1 MYAVLQSS
9 NKKDTKTYILLTGS
23 QQPVLKP
30 QILNFLLENL
40 LVYFFFRKKL
50 QIVFLCKLN
59 SYTYFVYFDSC
70 NINSF
75 WSDWNKY
82 EENFN
87 QNCVKWYVVF
97 WPFDFEQIIFCLR
110 ITKTLLMEQNI
121 FCFKVYYSMPDC
133 SFFSV

>member
-40 LVYFFFRKKL
+40 LVYIFFRKKL

-59 SYTYFVYFDSC
+59 SYTYLVYFDSSKKPVFDQIKT
-70 NINSF
+70 NIKKILAS
-75 WSDWNKY
+75 
-82 EENFN
+82 
-87 QNCVKWYVVF
+87 
-97 WPFDFEQIIFCLR
+97 
-110 ITKTLLMEQNI
+110 
-121 FCFKVYYSMPDC
+121 
-133 SFFSV
+133 